1 MRIIFYPRK
10 PTSEERKKER
20 KKERH
25 VEILFCTKKVSI
37 LSCQR
42 NFLLHVLA
50 TRLSTHRATRLS
62 THRRRRRTADVFVII
77 ILARIIGVHF
87 DRRKSVDLGTKSK
100 KKEQKS
106 TIIIAL

>member
-20 KKERH
+20 KRERH

-37 LSCQR
+37 LSYQR

-50 TRLSTHRATRLS
+50 TRLSTR
-62 THRRRRRTADVFVII
+62 RRRRRTADVFVII

>member
-50 TRLSTHRATRLS
+50 TRLSTRR
-62 THRRRRRTADVFVII
+62 RRRRRTADVFVII

>member
-20 KKERH
+20 KRERH

-50 TRLSTHRATRLS
+50 TRLSTRR
-62 THRRRRRTADVFVII
+62 RRRRRTADVFVII